1 MSPIKLSFLLI
12 VFLTYNVAIF
22 VHGQVNAELDRPFVT
37 REGAAYRDKL
47 TIETSKSV
55 AKFAKKY
62 QRAENGKVNT
72 IRHRCAYIN
81 TSVIKIVW
89 LKLFDT

>member
-72 IRHRCAYIN
+72 IY
-81 TSVIKIVW
+81 W
-89 LKLFDT
+89 LSIFLSSESLYLEK